1 MTEEQLSTPMA
12 EKAGT
17 LFLQG
22 YNCSQAVFGAFAEQL
37 NLPQQTALKLAA
49 PFGGGIGR
57 LREVCGA
64 CSGMLMVLGLAKGYE
79 TPETGKIKAAHYETV
94 RALCHEFE
102 IENGSIICREMLQN
116 FEIGGTPEKR
126 TPSYYQK
133 RPCLLCVKSAAA
145 IIEKHLAE
153 NP

>member
-1 MTEEQLSTPMA
+1 MTEEQLSTPIT
-12 EKAGT
+12 EKAGS

-37 NLPQQTALKLAA
+37 GLPQQVALKLAA

-64 CSGMLMVLGLAKGYE
+64 CSGMLMAFGLAKGYE
-79 TPETGKIKAAHYETV
+79 TPETGKLKAAHYETV

-102 IENGSIICREMLQN
+102 LVNGSIICREMLQSA
-116 FEIGGTPEKR
+116 ETGGTPEKR
-126 TPSYYQK
+126 TPAYYQK
-133 RPCLLCVKSAAA
+133 RHCLLCVKSAAA
-145 IIEKHLAE
+145 ILEKYLAE